1 MDLQSHE
8 GIMVTHILDAM
19 KLYKDKKWGLC
30 LPVIDKDENDSDNKD
45 ALLPP
50 PDYFHIKRQKSN
62 DSMQRIVK
70 TEALTEGKCRAVKR
84 EGKGVE
90 TNEDP
95 DIKEVSEVKKE
106 PGMKGKG
113 KGKGKIAVKQE
124 RNDVLIKNENEEEVT
139 IPDNSEDESGNDVMP
154 GK

>member
-1 MDLQSHE
+1 
-8 GIMVTHILDAM
+8 
-19 KLYKDKKWGLC
+19 
-30 LPVIDKDENDSDNKD
+30 
-45 ALLPP
+45 
-50 PDYFHIKRQKSN
+50 
-62 DSMQRIVK
+62 MQWIVK
-70 TEALTEGKCRAVKR
+70 TETLTEGKHRVVKR
-84 EGKGVE
+84 EGKGAK

-124 RNDVLIKNENEEEVT
+124 KNDVLIKNENEEEVT
-139 IPDNSEDESGNDVMP
+139 IPENSEDESSDDVMP